1 MVEMETGSS
10 LGCTGGGQKA
20 TSTRWKAGRSAWI
33 LGEVFSP
40 QGVQGDSRLPVLGDM
55 QTSIRRDSATHCS
68 WIRAQQ
74 ELDKVDAKTL
84 TSL

>member
-40 QGVQGDSRLPVLGDM
+40 QGVQGDSGLPVLGDM
-55 QTSIRRDSATHCS
+55 QTSIRRDSEQLIAAGSMLSRNWT
-68 WIRAQQ
+68 R
-74 ELDKVDAKTL
+74 
-84 TSL
+84 